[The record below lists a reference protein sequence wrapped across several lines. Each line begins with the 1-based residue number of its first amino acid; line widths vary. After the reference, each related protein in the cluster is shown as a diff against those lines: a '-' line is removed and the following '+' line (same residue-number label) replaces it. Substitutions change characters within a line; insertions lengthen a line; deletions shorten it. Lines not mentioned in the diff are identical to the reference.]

1 MSRRGRS
8 GPAISLFAFQDII
21 TSVTA
26 IVIVIV
32 LFLALDLVRRK
43 QSDHSDSSDSIVDA
57 VEDVTGRISE
67 LEAEITALKAEV
79 SRSADSLS
87 TVAQFSPAELQAAVE
102 RNKQAIQDLHAAQ
115 RRLEERQRQ
124 WLTRKTETLALK
136 FDSQSKTEKIRK
148 FQNESRDLRR
158 QIEQLRDDP
167 RPVFSLPKGL
177 DKSGWLAV
185 VESDVISVAPLG
197 RPAKPISF
205 RQRSLDLLGG
215 TATDAFVKWI
225 QDENLRSD
233 YFLLLVRPAGATQFD
248 ELDMALIRQKI
259 AHGFDV
265 IAAKL
270 QILHPERGAV
280 Y

>member
-43 QSDHSDSSDSIVDA
+43 QSDHSDSIVDA
-57 VEDVTGRISE
+57 VEDVTVRVSE

-79 SRSADSLS
+79 SRAANSLS

-102 RNKQAIQDLHAAQ
+102 RNKQAIQDLHATQ

-167 RPVFSLPKGL
+167 RPVFSLPKGF

-233 YFLLLVRPAGATQFD
+233 YFLLLVRPEGATQFD
-248 ELDMALIRQKI
+248 NLDRALIRHKI